1 MSEFEEKVIKLLE
14 TINGK
19 LDKLL
24 GSSSGG
30 SIAPATPSPKPAP
43 AAPTPE
49 PAVAEPAG
57 GLKPSE
63 VIDKQKEED
72 RLKVAPPVEGRRVC
86 PECGGTGFDEREDRS
101 QPPIHQMG
109 GIKIYKKKITC
120 KKCSYTF
127 PV

>member
-14 TINGK
+14 TINNK
-19 LDKLL
+19 LDKVLD
-24 GSSSGG
+24 SSS
-30 SIAPATPSPKPAP
+30 SVSTAPKEPEPTPVASTPAP
-43 AAPTPE
+43 AAETAP
-49 PAVAEPAG
+49 G

-63 VIDKQKEED
+63 VIDKQKEEE

-86 PECGGTGFDEREDRS
+86 PECGGTDFDEREDRS

-120 KKCSYTF
+120 KKCSYNF
-127 PV
+127 PA

>member
-30 SIAPATPSPKPAP
+30 SIAPAAPS
-43 AAPTPE
+43 PE
-49 PAVAEPAG
+49 PAVAESAG

-63 VIDKQKEED
+63 LIDKQKEEE
-72 RLKVAPPVEGRRVC
+72 RLKVAPPIEGRRVC
-86 PECGGTGFDEREDRS
+86 PDCKGTDFDEREDRS

-109 GIKIYKKKITC
+109 GIKIYRKKITC
-120 KKCSYTF
+120 RKCSYVF